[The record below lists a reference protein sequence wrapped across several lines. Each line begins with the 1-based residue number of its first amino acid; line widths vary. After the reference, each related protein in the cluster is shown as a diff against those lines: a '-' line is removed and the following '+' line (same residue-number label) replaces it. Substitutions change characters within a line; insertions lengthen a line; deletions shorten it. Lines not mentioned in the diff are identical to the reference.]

1 MAVGIELYRNK
12 NYDCFKGSEETVAF
26 TNRINDMFDA
36 LNRDI
41 QLKELKKIVMIWR
54 FFFYVLCVC
63 VCDACLLI
71 VYN

>member
-36 LNRDI
+36 LNRRHTAEGI
-41 QLKELKKIVMIWR
+41 KKNSHDLEV
-54 FFFYVLCVC
+54 FFMFCVC